1 MEPRRSWEV
10 VGVEYVSSHLEPEQ
24 VFDNNGSLIIHT
36 KSLLIDQSG
45 FFGFIFVYFLK
56 LVIKTH
62 NIYIFSNFKQAV
74 TKQYIYQLF
83 KICGI
88 IGFINFP
95 ILSPAVDAVNFY
107 KTVSVLCKS

>member
-45 FFGFIFVYFLK
+45 FFLVYFLK

-95 ILSPAVDAVNFY
+95 ILSPAVDFY